1 MAIPLRKTSAKDGK
15 PYQRRPEVEQ
25 LIDELEGMP
34 ESDQVQC
41 CSRFDNP
48 VPMEVLLYFL
58 RQKKDEPKSHYLEQL
73 FSAFFTRLE
82 ISVKKSISKTQFGK
96 ADIIREEIISQL
108 LEKIAKDNPEGNF
121 ILDYYEVNFNDA
133 LQKLRFSVLREIGPA
148 SKKDPLS
155 KPTSLTMGTS
165 DGVEVAPG
173 LEEAAAEF
181 FNPGSSNLKN
191 ENFRFWLS
199 DAIKLLP
206 DKERRAVGLRLQ
218 GMQVE
223 AKDPNTLTISK
234 ALGCTD
240 RTVRN
245 LLRRAYTKLQT
256 MLPAEEEL

>member
-1 MAIPLRKTSAKDGK
+1 MAIPLRKTSVKDGK

-58 RQKKDEPKSHYLEQL
+58 RQKKGGSQSQHLEQL

-82 ISVKKSISKTQFGK
+82 VSLKKAVSEVEFGK
-96 ADIIREEIISQL
+96 AGIIREEIVSQL
-108 LEKIAKDNPEGNF
+108 LEKVAKDHTDGDST
-121 ILDYYEVNFNDA
+121 LDYYEVNFNHA
-133 LQKLRFSVLREIGPA
+133 LQALRFSVLRKMGPA
-148 SKKDPLS
+148 SKSDPLAN
-155 KPTSLTMGTS
+155 PATLTRDAN
-165 DGVEVAPG
+165 DGVEVIPG

-181 FNPGSSNLKN
+181 FSPGSSSFDDSD
-191 ENFRFWLS
+191 FRFWLN

-223 AKDPNTLTISK
+223 AKDPNTPTISK
-234 ALGCTD
+234 ALDCTD